1 MKMAWWGIDMK
12 LRLAEMADLPQLK
25 AVYKEI
31 IRNMDENGVPIWD
44 EIYPCEFF
52 SEDIERNRLY
62 VLTEEE
68 NIVSAFALCSSASGA
83 DCVRWSDEQ
92 GKALYIDRFGVNVDY
107 LRRGIGSIAL
117 NMAAARAG
125 ELGAECLRLFV
136 VDINEPAINLYV
148 KNGFK
153 KAEGV
158 YDEVIDDDLVLH
170 EYGFERMAALV

>member
-1 MKMAWWGIDMK
+1 M
-12 LRLAEMADLPQLK
+12 
-25 AVYKEI
+25 
-31 IRNMDENGVPIWD
+31 
-44 EIYPCEFF
+44 
-52 SEDIERNRLY
+52 
-62 VLTEEE
+62 
-68 NIVSAFALCSSASGA
+68 
-83 DCVRWSDEQ
+83 RWSDEQ

-125 ELGAECLRLFV
+125 ELGAEYLRLFV

-158 YDEVIDDDLVLH
+158 YDLSLIH
-170 EYGFERMAALV
+170 I

>member
-1 MKMAWWGIDMK
+1 MK

-31 IRNMDENGVPIWD
+31 IRNIDENGVPIWD

-52 SEDIERNRLY
+52 YEDIERNRLY

-117 NMAAARAG
+117 NMAVARAG
-125 ELGAECLRLFV
+125 ELGL
-136 VDINEPAINLYV
+136 NT
-148 KNGFK
+148 
-153 KAEGV
+153 
-158 YDEVIDDDLVLH
+158 
-170 EYGFERMAALV
+170 